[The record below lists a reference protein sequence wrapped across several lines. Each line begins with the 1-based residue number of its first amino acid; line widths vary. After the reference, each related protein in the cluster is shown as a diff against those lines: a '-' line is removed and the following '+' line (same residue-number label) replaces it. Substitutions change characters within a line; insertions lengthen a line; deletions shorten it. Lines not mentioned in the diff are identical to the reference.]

1 VRFDRNIAESLK
13 AEEPDPLST
22 IVGSDLAD
30 SLHAG
35 RYQHAINELEKILT
49 MDPGLVPAH
58 GYLSEAYSILG
69 NAAMAAEEREKY
81 IQLSGDNGAFDVMR
95 ISQEFA
101 SGRQAEARKHT
112 EILLKQPGKGRFDYL
127 HMAQLYVSVGD

>member
-1 VRFDRNIAESLK
+1 MRFDRNIAESLK
-13 AEEPDPLST
+13 AEEPDPLS

-81 IQLSGDNGAFDVMR
+81 IQVSGDNGALDVMR

-112 EILLKQPGKGRFDYL
+112 DC
-127 HMAQLYVSVGD
+127 